1 VCCVR
6 TDIARRLASVKRVRQ
21 ARSAQATGFLAL
33 IAFREQLQE
42 LVKTV
47 SRAKTVQK
55 SVRTRSPL
63 GNNSNAPHAHLVS
76 NLTTNTRPARTVP
89 LVELAL
95 MGVARNAKRVLDRTR
110 LVHRV
115 SAVLVLVNS
124 ALMASLARSA
134 LMELSRTKMSQAAI
148 LAPLAMLADS
158 VSAPNVLQAHS
169 QGLTEQNVKSARK
182 ACSAQALRS
191 TVCVPH
197 AKQAKH
203 LMMQRQPVNRVGSRR
218 YRWTVPVSNAWGG
231 RSQTPTAQ
239 RACASRARTA
249 RGSLA

>member
-1 VCCVR
+1 MCCVR

-21 ARSAQATGFLAL
+21 ARSAQATGFLAS
-33 IAFREQLQE
+33 IAFREKLQE

-63 GNNSNAPHAHLVS
+63 GNKSNAPHAHLVS

-134 LMELSRTKMSQAAI
+134 LMELSRTQMSQAAI
-148 LAPLAMLADS
+148 LAPLALLADS
-158 VSAPNVLQAHS
+158 VSAPNVSQAHS

-182 ACSAQALRS
+182 ACSAQALR

-239 RACASRARTA
+239 RACASRALTA